1 MRRSLG
7 QLTILHNVT
16 VTTFKDGTTKVS
28 KWWMT
33 IQNGVKVD
41 EIKRMAP
48 AGGFLFINQLK
59 GDAAS
64 PCWLEGT
71 AVCDPLLRLKRAK
84 LQLRPWRRSI
94 VHRLDQSG
102 ASGATLGERRAC
114 EAEII

>member
-1 MRRSLG
+1 
-7 QLTILHNVT
+7 
-16 VTTFKDGTTKVS
+16 
-28 KWWMT
+28 MT
-33 IQNGVKVD
+33 IQNGVKVN

-48 AGGFLFINQLK
+48 VGGFLFINQLK

-64 PCWLEGT
+64 PCWLEGV

-102 ASGATLGERRAC
+102 AGDATLDGRGASGATLGERRAC